1 MVVIN
6 YVIMYEITYHAE
18 RSHAMQKRAIAI
30 HDISCVGRC
39 SLTVALPL
47 LSAAGVETAVMPTAI
62 LSTHTGD
69 FKGYTFHD
77 LTEEMMPIAAHWETL
92 CRSTDAIYTGYLGSP
107 RQIDIVRHIIETFRT
122 EKTLVMVDP
131 VMADSGKYYSLI
143 TPEFA
148 VGMKKL
154 AAIADIIT
162 PNISEAALMLDMPYR
177 EKHDK
182 EYIETLLH
190 GLGALGPRMV
200 VLSGVCF
207 DDETVGAASYDRE
220 TDTIAYYLDRRVD
233 GFFHGT
239 GDVFASALLSALLS
253 EKTVSEAMKLAVS
266 FTHACIE
273 RTHREKTETRYGVN
287 FEEEIPTFL
296 RLLGK
301 I

>member
-1 MVVIN
+1 
-6 YVIMYEITYHAE
+6 
-18 RSHAMQKRAIAI
+18 MQKRAIAI

-39 SLTVALPL
+39 SLTVALPM
-47 LSAAGVETAVMPTAI
+47 LSAAGVETSVIPTAI

-77 LTEEMMPIAAHWETL
+77 LTDEMMPIAAHWETL
-92 CRSTDAIYTGYLGSP
+92 RRRTDAIYTGYLGSP
-107 RQIDIVRHIIETFRT
+107 HQIDIVHHIIETFRT

-131 VMADSGKYYSLI
+131 VMADGGKYYSLI

-162 PNISEAALMLDMPYR
+162 PNISEAALMLNMPYR
-177 EKHDK
+177 ETHDK
-182 EYIETLLH
+182 EYIEALLH

-200 VLSGVCF
+200 VLSGVSF
-207 DDETVGAASYDRE
+207 DNDTVGAASYDRE
-220 TDTIAYYLDRRVD
+220 TDTVAYYLDRRVD

-239 GDVFASALLSALLS
+239 GDVFASALLAALMNK
-253 EKTVSEAMKLAVS
+253 KTVGESMKIAVD
-266 FTHACIE
+266 FTHVCIE
-273 RTHREKTETRYGVN
+273 RTHREQTETRYGVN
-287 FEEEIPTFL
+287 FEEEIPTLL

>member
-1 MVVIN
+1 
-6 YVIMYEITYHAE
+6 
-18 RSHAMQKRAIAI
+18 MQKRAIAI

-39 SLTVALPL
+39 SLTVALPM
-47 LSAAGVETAVMPTAI
+47 LSAAGVETSVIPTAI

-77 LTEEMMPIAAHWETL
+77 LTEDMMPIVEHWKTL
-92 CRSTDAIYTGYLGSP
+92 HRNTDAIYTGYLGSP
-107 RQIDIVRHIIETFRT
+107 EQIDIVRRTIEAFRT
-122 EKTLVMVDP
+122 ENTIVMVDP
-131 VMADSGKYYSLI
+131 VMADGGKYYSLI

-177 EKHDK
+177 EAHDK
-182 EYIETLLH
+182 EYIETLLR

-200 VLSGVCF
+200 VLSGVSF
-207 DDETVGAASYDRE
+207 ANDMVGAASYDRE
-220 TDTIAYYLDRRVD
+220 TDSVAYYLDRRVE

-239 GDVFASALLSALLS
+239 GDVFASALLAALMND
-253 EKTVSEAMKLAVS
+253 KTVSQSMKIAVD
-266 FTHACIE
+266 FTHVCIE
-273 RTHREKTETRYGVN
+273 RTHDEETETRYGVN
-287 FEEEIPTFL
+287 FEEEIPTLL